1 MVVQN
6 VSTGSSDAPKTDRK
20 TPIEDD
26 NKQDGMFTKLLFL
39 NLSSAGVFG
48 DERLLPAIFQELSV
62 AFNASLS
69 QLGALTFA
77 GAISQALSF
86 PLGNPIHVLKTA
98 FPESEFIFG
107 LSFRRSSWGLIP
119 ARPRYSYRP
128 YRSVRLDAVA
138 SI

>member
-1 MVVQN
+1 MDKQN
-6 VSTGSSDAPKTDRK
+6 VPGNRDVKSDVVDKNQNDRIDAK
-20 TPIEDD
+20 E
-26 NKQDGMFTKLLFL
+26 QDSHFTKLLFL

-86 PLGNPIHVLKTA
+86 PLGTNPAKLRFLLCMVC
-98 FPESEFIFG
+98 
-107 LSFRRSSWGLIP
+107 IP
-119 ARPRYSYRP
+119 
-128 YRSVRLDAVA
+128 
-138 SI
+138 